1 MVAGLLN
8 GGVFNGRSII
18 ASDKNRFQSIKIR
31 ELAIPP
37 QGIQS
42 QTPHYLQTPPSQY
55 TSPIPVVA
63 PSQYSTSSGQ
73 VRKPLLTLKF
83 MTRYNKILTM
93 VVVI

>member
-42 QTPHYLQTPPSQY
+42 QTPHYLPTPPSQY

-73 VRKPLLTLKF
+73 VRKPPLSLES
-83 MTRYNKILTM
+83 MPRYDKVLIM
-93 VVVI
+93 VIMI